1 MNYLKEIVAFES
13 WVELPPL
20 PPNARVL
27 WYQLMFI
34 ANKLCWQKEWF
45 QIDNRRLMFHLSIDS
60 EHTFLRARDKLIESG
75 IIEYKKGKKGS
86 PNSYRLISF
95 LGKEENEEDK
105 KHCNF
110 YSKNDS
116 KSDSINDSKND
127 SKSAVKTADINKHKY
142 KQKQK
147 QDLSIGHFAN
157 DPESDEVQ
165 PSMAKA
171 SKAKATKGAEA
182 SPYSKAFE
190 TFWALYPRKVNKQKA
205 HEVFK
210 KLNPAESLLGV
221 MLTSLKQQRQSEQW
235 QTMQFIPHATT
246 WLNGRRWEDELE
258 PARSQRQQRTQAPSN
273 RFVNS
278 TGVRDFSDLVEG

>member
-1 MNYLKEIVAFES
+1 MNYLKEIVAFQN
-13 WVELPPL
+13 WLELDPIS
-20 PPNARVL
+20 PNARAL

-45 QIDNRRLMFHLSIDS
+45 QVDNQRLMYFSSINSKDS
-60 EHTFLRARDKLIESG
+60 FVRARNTLIEKG
-75 IIEYKKGKKGS
+75 LIEYKKGKKGIPS
-86 PNSYRLISF
+86 SYRIISF
-95 LGKEENEEDK
+95 LDKLEDG
-105 KHCNF
+105 
-110 YSKNDS
+110 NDTGL
-116 KSDSINDSKND
+116 NTGLN
-127 SKSAVKTADINKHKY
+127 TGLETRPINKHKY
-142 KQKQK
+142 KHKQK

-171 SKAKATKGAEA
+171 SKAKATKAVEA
-182 SPYSKAFE
+182 SPYSKEFE

-210 KLNPAESLLGV
+210 KLNPSESLLGV

-258 PARSQRQQRTQAPSN
+258 PARPQRQQRMQTPSN

-278 TGVRDFSDLVEG
+278 SGVRDFSDLVEW

>member
-1 MNYLKEIVAFES
+1 MNYLKEIVAFET
-13 WVELPPL
+13 WVELNPL

-45 QIDNRRLMFHLSIDS
+45 QIDNERLMFRLSIDS
-60 EHTFLRARDKLIESG
+60 KNTFLRAREKLIENG
-75 IIEYKKGKKGS
+75 LIEYKKGKKGS
-86 PNSYRLISF
+86 PNSYRIIPFNDENGSF
-95 LGKEENEEDK
+95 FEPQTEPKVEL
-105 KHCNF
+105 
-110 YSKNDS
+110 
-116 KSDSINDSKND
+116 
-127 SKSAVKTADINKHKY
+127 KTELKTELKVEPKVEPKVGHINKHKY
-142 KQKQK
+142 KHKQK

-165 PSMAKA
+165 PPLAKA
-171 SKAKATKGAEA
+171 KKAKATKGAEA
-182 SPYSKAFE
+182 SPYSKEFE
-190 TFWALYPRKVNKQKA
+190 TFWELYPRKVNKQKA

-210 KLNPAESLLGV
+210 KLNPSESLLGV

-235 QTMQFIPHATT
+235 QTTQFIPHATT

-258 PARSQRQQRTQAPSN
+258 PARPQRQQRTQAPSN

-278 TGVRDFSDLVEG
+278 TGVRDFSDLVEW

>member
-1 MNYLKEIVAFES
+1 MNYLKEIVAFET
-13 WVELPPL
+13 WVELNPL

-45 QIDNRRLMFHLSIDS
+45 QVDNKRLMYHLSIDS
-60 EHTFLRARDKLIESG
+60 KNTFLRAREKLIESG
-75 IIEYKKGKKGS
+75 LIEYRKGKKGS
-86 PNSYRLISF
+86 PNSYRIIPF
-95 LGKEENEEDK
+95 LPYDDK
-105 KHCNF
+105 NGSNF
-110 YSKNDS
+110 EPKVEP
-116 KSDSINDSKND
+116 KVGPKVEP
-127 SKSAVKTADINKHKY
+127 KVGHINKHKY
-142 KQKQK
+142 KHKQK
-147 QDLSIGHFAN
+147 QDLFLGHFAN

-171 SKAKATKGAEA
+171 SKAKTNKAVEA
-182 SPYSKAFE
+182 SPYSKEFE

-210 KLNPAESLLGV
+210 KLNPSESLLGV

-246 WLNGRRWEDELE
+246 WLNDFHLLILLSVTT
-258 PARSQRQQRTQAPSN
+258 PPSH
-273 RFVNS
+273 
-278 TGVRDFSDLVEG
+278 